1 MPLDIGGVT
10 NPNVQAVGDRE
21 AGVRQ
26 ADVRDGPHIGAAL
39 RAAREARRLSLDD
52 VAEITRVRSSYL
64 AAIEE
69 LRLGELP
76 SRPFTIG
83 YIRAYAQ
90 ALGMDADAAADRFR
104 SDDPVPD
111 QPLRNPIGV
120 AEERDPR
127 LTIMVVGL
135 AFVIVAIVLWNV
147 AQRMMSEQAPPPP
160 TAPAAAVEKAP
171 LAVAQG
177 PVSLGEPLPPPVE
190 STTPALYETP
200 GLAAASAA
208 GGSADAALAAEKA
221 KAEQDAATTAEITE
235 RLPPVFKP
243 EGTIHGAA
251 GNASPI
257 IIQARKGGSLIVRGG
272 EAVYFARQ
280 LSAGEAYRVP
290 AVGGLTAEVS
300 DPRAFQVFVAG
311 QSQGLMPAATV
322 AVGKLY
328 TPLAAPKPAATKAAA
343 PRATPSAAANIPA
356 PAPTPPAPPATAAVA
371 PAASPLP

>member
-10 NPNVQAVGDRE
+10 NPNVQAAGDRE
-21 AGVRQ
+21 AGVGRI
-26 ADVRDGPHIGAAL
+26 DVRDGVHIGAAL
-39 RAAREARRLSLDD
+39 KAAREARRLSLDQ
-52 VAEITRVRSSYL
+52 VAETTRVRSSYL

-127 LTIMVVGL
+127 LTIMVVAL
-135 AFVIVAIVLWNV
+135 AFVIAAIVLWNV

-160 TAPAAAVEKAP
+160 TAPAAAVDKAP
-171 LAVAQG
+171 LGVAQG

-243 EGTIHGAA
+243 EGTIHGATA
-251 GNASPI
+251 NASPI

-272 EAVYFARQ
+272 DEAVYFARQ

-311 QSQGLMPAATV
+311 QSKGLMPAPTV

-328 TPLAAPKPAATKAAA
+328 TPPTAPKPSAPRPAIPTVAAAA
-343 PRATPSAAANIPA
+343 PAAIAPPPAVAT
-356 PAPTPPAPPATAAVA
+356 PAPPAAA
-371 PAASPLP
+371 PQP

>member
-10 NPNVQAVGDRE
+10 NPTLE
-21 AGVRQ
+21 TAGGRR
-26 ADVRDGPHIGAAL
+26 AGAAIPDVRHGPHIGAAL
-39 RAAREARRLSLDD
+39 KAAREARRLSLDE
-52 VAEITRVRSSYL
+52 VAGRTRVKSSYL
-64 AAIEE
+64 AAIED

-104 SDDPVPD
+104 SDDPAPD

-120 AEERDPR
+120 PEERDPR
-127 LTIMVVGL
+127 LTVMVVGL
-135 AFVIVAIVLWNV
+135 AFVIAAIVLWNV
-147 AQRMMSEQAPPPP
+147 AQRMMSDQAPPPP
-160 TAPAAAVEKAP
+160 TAPAAAVDKAP

-200 GLAAASAA
+200 GLAAAAAA
-208 GGSADAALAAEKA
+208 GGSADAALAAEKV
-221 KAEQDAATTAEITE
+221 KAEQEAAATAEIAE
-235 RLPPVFKP
+235 KLPPVFKP
-243 EGTIHGAA
+243 EGTVHGAA
-251 GNASPI
+251 ANASPI
-257 IIQARKGGSLIVRGG
+257 IIQARKAGSLIVRGG

-290 AVGGLTAEVS
+290 AIGGLTAEVS
-300 DPRAFQVFVAG
+300 DPRAFQVFVSG
-311 QSQGLMPAATV
+311 QSKGLMPGLQV

-328 TPLAAPKPAATKAAA
+328 TPPAPPKAAA
-343 PRATPSAAANIPA
+343 RPAQPAPAARQPAAAPAAPA
-356 PAPTPPAPPATAAVA
+356 PAPEETAPVSVPVQ
-371 PAASPLP
+371 P